1 MPFAD
6 LVLEGGGVKG
16 SGLVGAVAALQ
27 AGDDPYVFKR
37 YAGTSAGAIV
47 AALLAAGYTTDEL
60 KVVMDE
66 LDFILFEDLPKAFR
80 MTAGTKK
87 AGSIIGLVFR
97 RGMYRTAFMHSWI
110 ADKLKA
116 KGVVTWADLKQDDPG
131 SALPPEQRY
140 RLVVMVS
147 DVSAGKM
154 RRIPWAFAPEYGV
167 DPDDRLVA
175 DAVTASASIPFF
187 FRPFSFA
194 RAKGSAMIVDG
205 GLLSNY
211 PIDIFDRPDPENSRW
226 PTIGVKLSARET
238 AVADEDNVTNSIL
251 KFAVSVLRTLL
262 GAHDRAY
269 ISNPAFASR
278 TVFVDTTGYSA
289 TQFDLTA
296 ADKATLYDN
305 GRSSGEAFLRCWDWE
320 LWKKGNYAPIIAG
333 TPRA

>member
-16 SGLVGAVAALQ
+16 SGLVGAVSALQ
-27 AGDDPYVFKR
+27 TGDDPYVFKR

-47 AALLAAGYTTDEL
+47 ASLLAAGYSTDEL

-66 LDFILFEDLPKAFR
+66 LNFILFEDLPKAFR
-80 MTAGTKK
+80 LTAATKTF
-87 AGSIIGLVFR
+87 GSIVGLIFR
-97 RGMYRTAFMHSWI
+97 RGIYRTEFMHSWI

-140 RLVVMVS
+140 KLVVMVS

-154 RRIPWAFAPEYGV
+154 SRIPWAFGPEYGI
-167 DPDDRLVA
+167 DADSQLVA

-187 FRPFSFA
+187 FRPFTFA
-194 RAKGSAMIVDG
+194 RAKGSALIVDG

-238 AVADEDNVTNSIL
+238 AVADENNTTNSIL
-251 KFAVSVLRTLL
+251 KFALSVLRTLL

-296 ADKATLYDN
+296 ADKATLFAN
-305 GRSSGEAFLRCWDWE
+305 GQKSGLSFLKCWDWD
-320 LWKKGNYAPIIAG
+320 LWKKGDYAPIIAG
-333 TPRA
+333 TPHK